1 MEEEKNTKRLIR
13 TRHNEEISQ
22 EEINSVIREL
32 KRKAEEEF
40 QERLKGMTPEE
51 REAAIE
57 WKNDM
62 D

>member
-1 MEEEKNTKRLIR
+1 MEKEKNTKRF
-13 TRHNEEISQ
+13 TRIQNKEEFSR
-22 EEINSVIREL
+22 EEVDSVIREL

-57 WKNDM
+57 WENDM
-62 D
+62 G

>member
-1 MEEEKNTKRLIR
+1 MKEEKNTKRLIR
-13 TRHNEEISQ
+13 TQHKEEFSREEID
-22 EEINSVIREL
+22 SVIREL

-57 WKNDM
+57 WENYM
-62 D
+62 G

>member
-1 MEEEKNTKRLIR
+1 MEEEKNTKRFIR
-13 TRHNEEISQ
+13 TRHNEEISR
-22 EEINSVIREL
+22 EDINSVIREL

-57 WKNDM
+57 WENDM
-62 D
+62 G